1 MVLRLEESLPI
12 ARLIPPPST
21 LNLHPP
27 PSTSTLR
34 PKPRTSTAPVPQ
46 TSKLSQPRPRQRRR
60 AARRT
65 QIVNVYP
72 SPGAG
77 KASVTQVSVANAPQK
92 SPVRDA
98 KEPCSRRKRAL
109 SRTQKSPV
117 QDAKEPCT
125 GRKRALYRTQKSP
138 VRDAKEPCPGRT
150 RALLLVRVPLYR
162 AVLTASG
169 CCSDKPAK

>member
-60 AARRT
+60 AACRT

-117 QDAKEPCT
+117 QDAKEPCSR
-125 GRKRALYRTQKSP
+125 RKRALPRTHKSP
-138 VRDAKEPCPGRT
+138 
-150 RALLLVRVPLYR
+150 
-162 AVLTASG
+162 ASG
-169 CCSDKPAK
+169 ESALVQSRTNG